1 MSADGATQSN
11 SPSQLANLAL
21 ALSRHSALPSSKLIA
36 VELSSAM
43 AEVVRER
50 NWPAFQGAVAQVK
63 SDPLALEAL
72 LATGHLA
79 VSRVCLNE
87 LQRGTELCVEL
98 AALPVVLEPSSL
110 VHVVEIAHAEAM
122 QRALESALPN
132 GSRVRTAD
140 ALLSEA
146 EAFASPQRAQQLLDR
161 LLEGRSVA
169 SMRAA
174 NTGKPAQ
181 ARSKGALRFVPVI
194 IIHQEQANPWRG
206 RLSGELR
213 DKLTQMV
220 NARLGKDGQAA
231 RLRFGDLSRWTD
243 ARRAG
248 HALYETV
255 KVEMELARACH
266 RLGITP
272 SRLRAHLC
280 ATDAPGSLTLSFTR
294 NGQEDAFLQRR
305 FLSWSESYL
314 ADLVRELA
322 QLAFAHG
329 IAIHGDE
336 QTSPLLEA
344 CMALSAVPRMVQALI
359 TQRRCFPGPE
369 SAMPQ

>member
-1 MSADGATQSN
+1 
-11 SPSQLANLAL
+11 
-21 ALSRHSALPSSKLIA
+21 
-36 VELSSAM
+36 M

-87 LQRGTELCVEL
+87 PQRGAELCIEL
-98 AALPVVLEPSSL
+98 AAVAVVLDPRS
-110 VHVVEIAHAEAM
+110 VAQVVEIPYTEAM
-122 QRALESALPN
+122 QRVLESALPS
-132 GSRVRTAD
+132 GSRVRMAD

-146 EAFASPQRAQQLLDR
+146 EAFASPQHAQQLLDR
-161 LLEGRSVA
+161 LLEESTLA
-169 SMRAA
+169 SMRAG

-181 ARSKGALRFVPVI
+181 SRSKGVLRFVPVAL
-194 IIHQEQANPWRG
+194 IHEEQGNPWRG
-206 RLSGELR
+206 RLSGKLR

-220 NARLGKDGQAA
+220 NAQPGKDGQAA
-231 RLRFGDLSRWTD
+231 PLRFGDLSRWTD
-243 ARRAG
+243 ARREG
-248 HALYETV
+248 HALYQTV
-255 KVEMELARACH
+255 KVEMELARTCE

-272 SRLRAHLC
+272 NRLRAHLC
-280 ATDAPGSLTLSFTR
+280 ATDAPGSLTLSFTHI
-294 NGQEDAFLQRR
+294 GQDDALLQRR
-305 FLSWSESYL
+305 FLSWSESYF

-329 IAIHGDE
+329 MAIHGDE

-344 CMALSAVPRMVQALI
+344 CMALSAVPRMVRALV
-359 TQRRCFPGPE
+359 TQRGCFPGPE
-369 SAMPQ
+369 CAMPQ

>member
-1 MSADGATQSN
+1 
-11 SPSQLANLAL
+11 
-21 ALSRHSALPSSKLIA
+21 
-36 VELSSAM
+36 
-43 AEVVRER
+43 
-50 NWPAFQGAVAQVK
+50 
-63 SDPLALEAL
+63 
-72 LATGHLA
+72 
-79 VSRVCLNE
+79 
-87 LQRGTELCVEL
+87 
-98 AALPVVLEPSSL
+98 